1 MHASRD
7 TIALVP
13 SDRPGRKP
21 DATRIAAIDVGS
33 NSIRQ
38 IIADVSADGAIA
50 VVDEIKAG
58 PRLGAAL
65 ERSGRLHVQ
74 SMERALDALGHMATL
89 ARKLD
94 SDKVVAVATSAV
106 RDAENAE
113 EFLAEVKSATG
124 LSLKILSGLDEAR
137 LSYLSALAHFELGES
152 RTAVVD
158 LGGGSLELAL
168 SLDGVVDR
176 LLSLPLGAVR
186 LTEAFL
192 GKKESERKRSEERRV
207 GKECRS

>member
-1 MHASRD
+1 MLTSRD

-38 IIADVSADGAIA
+38 IIADVSADGSIA
-50 VVDEIKAG
+50 VVDEIKAA
-58 PRLGAAL
+58 PRLAAGL
-65 ERSGRLHVQ
+65 GRTGRLDELA
-74 SMERALDALGHMATL
+74 MDRALDALGNMAAL
-89 ARKLD
+89 AKKLD
-94 SDKVVAVATSAV
+94 ADKVVAVATSAV
-106 RDAENAE
+106 REARNAD
-113 EFLAEVKSATG
+113 EFLAKVKSVTG
-124 LSLKILSGLDEAR
+124 LSLRILSGLDEAR

-168 SLDGVVDR
+168 SLDDVVDR
-176 LLSLPLGAVR
+176 L
-186 LTEAFL
+186 
-192 GKKESERKRSEERRV
+192 RSEEHTS
-207 GKECRS
+207 ELQ